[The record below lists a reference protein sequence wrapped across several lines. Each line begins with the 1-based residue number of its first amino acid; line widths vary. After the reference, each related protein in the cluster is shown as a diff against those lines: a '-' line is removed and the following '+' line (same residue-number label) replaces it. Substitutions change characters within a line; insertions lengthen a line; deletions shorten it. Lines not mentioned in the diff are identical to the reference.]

1 MHGDAHIQNVM
12 IADGE
17 PPVLIDLEA
26 FAWGIPGWD
35 LAKTAAEASMGMYSD
50 RDYAAFTAAYGYDL
64 TTWSGFPVVQAVMQ
78 VKMVTWM
85 GQNVD
90 HSPMCAPSTTNG
102 SVPFAPACL
111 PSPGAQS
118 DLPPRLTSSIDTDA
132 PQPISN

>member
-90 HSPMCAPSTTNG
+90 HSPHVRTEYDKRIRTLRTGVLTEPWRP
-102 SVPFAPACL
+102 VR
-111 PSPGAQS
+111 PSPAVDIEHQH
-118 DLPPRLTSSIDTDA
+118 
-132 PQPISN
+132 